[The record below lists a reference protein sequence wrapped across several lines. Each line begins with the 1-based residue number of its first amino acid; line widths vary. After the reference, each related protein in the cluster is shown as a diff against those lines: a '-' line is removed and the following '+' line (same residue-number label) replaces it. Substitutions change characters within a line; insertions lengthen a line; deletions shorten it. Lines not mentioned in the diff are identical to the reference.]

1 MSPLETQNII
11 QSLNNLAF
19 NHEDLMSVV
28 LDFSDS
34 YIEDHKKRILPY
46 FNNPAFLQQSVLCVR
61 EALVLSVNGLILAE
75 EVPFNDILDGCVNQE
90 AQDYHL
96 QQMNLNPILKKE
108 IISFWNTLRKE
119 VFTSIYNKNKD
130 VRQMTELPV
139 SLLEDRYQAFVRKF
153 TA

>member
-1 MSPLETQNII
+1 MTPLETQDIV
-11 QSLNNLAF
+11 QSLNNLSF

-28 LDFSDS
+28 LDFSDT

-61 EALVLSVNGLILAE
+61 EALILSVNGLILAE
-75 EVPFNDILDGCVNQE
+75 NVDFEAILEGCINQE

-108 IISFWNTLRKE
+108 IITFWNSLRKE
-119 VFTSIYNKNKD
+119 VFTTIYEKNKSINN
-130 VRQMTELPV
+130 MTELPL
-139 SLLEDRYQAFVRKF
+139 SLLESRSQLFIRKF
-153 TA
+153 L

>member
-1 MSPLETQNII
+1 MSPIETQNII

-34 YIEDHKKRILPY
+34 YIENQRKRILPY

-61 EALVLSVNGLILAE
+61 EALVLSVNGLILSE
-75 EVPFNDILDGCVNQE
+75 EVNFKDILEGCINQE

-96 QQMNLNPILKKE
+96 QQMSLNPVLKKE
-108 IISFWNTLRKE
+108 IVSFWNNLRKE
-119 VFTSIYNKNKD
+119 VFTNVYNKNKD
-130 VRQMTELPV
+130 VRKMSELPL
-139 SLLEDRYQAFVRKF
+139 SLLETRFQDFINKIAV
-153 TA
+153 

>member
-1 MSPLETQNII
+1 MTPLETQDIV
-11 QSLNNLAF
+11 QSLNNLSF

-28 LDFSDS
+28 LDFSDT

-61 EALVLSVNGLILAE
+61 EALILSVNGLILAE
-75 EVPFNDILDGCVNQE
+75 NVDFEAILEGCINQE

-108 IISFWNTLRKE
+108 IITFWNSLRKE
-119 VFTSIYNKNKD
+119 VFTTIYEKNKNINN
-130 VRQMTELPV
+130 MTELPL
-139 SLLEDRYQAFVRKF
+139 SLLESRSQLFIRKF
-153 TA
+153 L

>member
-1 MSPLETQNII
+1 MTPLETQDIV
-11 QSLNNLAF
+11 QSLNNLSF

-28 LDFSDS
+28 LDFSDT

-61 EALVLSVNGLILAE
+61 EALILSVNGLILAE
-75 EVPFNDILDGCVNQE
+75 NVDFEAILEGCINQE

-108 IISFWNTLRKE
+108 IITFWNSLRKE
-119 VFTSIYNKNKD
+119 VFTTIYEKNKSINN
-130 VRQMTELPV
+130 MTELPL
-139 SLLEDRYQAFVRKF
+139 SLLEGRSQLFIRKF
-153 TA
+153 L

>member
-1 MSPLETQNII
+1 MSPLEIQNII

-19 NHEDLMSVV
+19 NYENLMSVV

-61 EALVLSVNGLILAE
+61 EALVLSVNGLILSE
-75 EVPFNDILDGCVNQE
+75 EVPFNDILEGCINQE

-108 IISFWNTLRKE
+108 IIAFWNTLRKE

-139 SLLEDRYQAFVRKF
+139 SLLEERYQAFVKKF

>member
-1 MSPLETQNII
+1 MTPLETQDIV
-11 QSLNNLAF
+11 QSLNNLSF

-28 LDFSDS
+28 LDFSDT

-61 EALVLSVNGLILAE
+61 EALILSVNGLILAE
-75 EVPFNDILDGCVNQE
+75 NVDFEAILEGCINQE

-108 IISFWNTLRKE
+108 IITFWNSLRKE
-119 VFTSIYNKNKD
+119 VFTTIYEKNKSISS
-130 VRQMTELPV
+130 MTELPL
-139 SLLEDRYQAFVRKF
+139 SLLESRSQLFIRKF
-153 TA
+153 L